1 MCVVCH
7 KNVREIVSIFF
18 LQSFLDTR
26 TVWYGNSESETYQWD
41 FIHKVSKPA
50 PALPGPVD
58 GGESSAEASVGGKR
72 DGDGGLGEV
81 TVTVDVLTQESHLFH
96 SLVHT

>member
-1 MCVVCH
+1 MKIVIFYIKVV
-7 KNVREIVSIFF
+7 NVFSLEKVLYYTYS
-18 LQSFLDTR
+18 
-26 TVWYGNSESETYQWD
+26 NSESETHQRD

-58 GGESSAEASVGGKR
+58 GGESSAEASVGGEG

-81 TVTVDVLTQESHLFH
+81 TVTVDILTQESHLFH
-96 SLVHT
+96 SLVYT